1 MKRISEIIQGNESGL
16 RNRVCQAV
24 LETDRQSLIRR
35 FEREYDSL
43 DEDGQLELANN
54 LLKNSNLFY

>member
-35 FEREYDSL
+35 FEKEYDSL